1 MSGQLGQE
9 VETGRHGGGFKKS
22 LQGTGARKHCRCEE
36 VARGVDIN
44 RGSTVL

>member
-1 MSGQLGQE
+1 M
-9 VETGRHGGGFKKS
+9 ETGRHGGVFKKS
-22 LQGTGARKHCRCEE
+22 LQGNELATGARKHCRCEE